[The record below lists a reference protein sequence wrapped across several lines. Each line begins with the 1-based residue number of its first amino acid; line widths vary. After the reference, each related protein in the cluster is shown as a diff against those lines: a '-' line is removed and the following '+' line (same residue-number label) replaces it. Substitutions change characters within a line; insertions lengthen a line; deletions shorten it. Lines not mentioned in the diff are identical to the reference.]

1 MNLKKT
7 IAALSAAAVA
17 VSAMATSVSAAFAD
31 HTVSFNL
38 VQHVPEHQRGT
49 ATFRA
54 VIQSDNNTINNNG
67 DLVIQFVNGSDIS
80 FTHLGDGE
88 VKITTEVMNTRSG
101 ARENPKRFTT
111 YAGNDEVPTW
121 QYTDGIRINP
131 MYAVSGDPLVYGS
144 DLTDFYADR
153 AGDPVDLSDTASR
166 FIGTR
171 GFQNDDRA
179 FLPSDTDKRQ
189 DLEGMDAIEEIV
201 FKVSDRSMVGN
212 EQRVTVTLELG
223 HYESQRE
230 VSRAFNGGDGAVALN
245 LYQDTSSD
253 VINVA
258 EVRRN
263 ALGAAGIGN
272 GGWLA
277 YNGDEYSAI
286 VEAGGTQLTEEQ
298 TADRPAMTNV
308 TSDSWDSIRYPM
320 ATNTHGRISFVDDD
334 YDAYKI
340 ATPGVAA
347 NYGLTTQND
356 ILYYLGLP
364 GLNGTVERGGE
375 MSGIPYY
382 NAQAIIN
389 DAIANYN
396 SVTVVFHTAK
406 ENVGHDF
413 NDRTGNGWG
422 AGRYIDWESSETD
435 LSTPYYKSLQPQLYN
450 RFHGDAA
457 DGWGMA
463 SPQTGYVDYSFGS
476 LFSGA
481 LLINGQHTMSLSDIN
496 AFDYSE
502 TTLSFNLDKIFANPN
517 SGAAYNP
524 ALGYIWS
531 MRLATSNLWFWDS
544 MDIVAANVE
553 TETVETIA
561 PLVEDEDILDEEEFG
576 EEDLDWEVEE
586 PDFDWE
592 PEEIEPEVEVIPTT
606 PPTGNASAALAVIPV
621 ALAAAAIVIKKRK

>member
-54 VIQSDNNTINNNG
+54 VIQSDNNAIDTEGN
-67 DLVIQFVNGSDIS
+67 LVIQFVNGSDVS

-88 VKITTEVMNTRSG
+88 VKITTEVMNTQSG
-101 ARENPKRFTT
+101 ARENPKRYTT
-111 YAGNDEVPTW
+111 FAGNDEVPTW
-121 QYTDGIRINP
+121 QYTDNIRINP
-131 MYAVSGDPLVYGS
+131 AYAIDVSGGPGTDIYGS
-144 DLTDFYADR
+144 NLTDFYADR
-153 AGDPVDLSDTASR
+153 NGDPVNLSTTASR
-166 FIGTR
+166 HIAQR
-171 GFQNDDRA
+171 GFVNDDRA
-179 FLPSDTDKRQ
+179 FLPSDTEKRQ
-189 DLEGMDAIEEIV
+189 DLDGMDAIEEIV
-201 FKVSDRSMVGN
+201 FKVQDRSMTGGN
-212 EQRVTVTLELG
+212 NRVTVTLEVG

-230 VSRAFNGGDGAVALN
+230 ISRAFNGGDGAVALN
-245 LYQDTSSD
+245 LYQDVTSD

-258 EVRRN
+258 EIRRD
-263 ALGAAGIGN
+263 ARGSAGLGN
-272 GGWLA
+272 DGWIA
-277 YNGDEYSAI
+277 YNGDEYGLGLA
-286 VEAGGTQLTEEQ
+286 EDETG
-298 TADRPAMTNV
+298 DRPAMTNV

-320 ATNTHGRISFVDDD
+320 ATSNHGRVSFVDDD

-413 NDRTGNGWG
+413 NDNRGEGWA
-422 AGRYIDWESSETD
+422 AGRYIDWQSTETD

-481 LLINGQHTMSLSDIN
+481 LVINGQHTMSLSDIN

-524 ALGYIWS
+524 ALGYVWS

-553 TETVETIA
+553 TETVESLA
-561 PLVEDEDILDEEEFG
+561 PVVEDDDIIEDDEFEEE
-576 EEDLDWEVEE
+576 LDWEVEE